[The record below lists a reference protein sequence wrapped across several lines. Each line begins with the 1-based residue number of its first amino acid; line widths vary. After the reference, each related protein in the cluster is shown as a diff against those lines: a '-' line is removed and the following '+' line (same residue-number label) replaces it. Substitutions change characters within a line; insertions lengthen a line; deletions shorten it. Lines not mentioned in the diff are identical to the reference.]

1 MVILLT
7 KQKNTYKNK
16 RRNKM
21 KKKLIIHNITDEGF
35 VFIFGCESEDGTLIK
50 SVPNPGIDMS
60 QAIRVTGSNNNS
72 LDSLWQFNS
81 VSARKQFIKEL
92 KTYFELKSDGSHS
105 IQPYLKGFK

>member
-1 MVILLT
+1 
-7 KQKNTYKNK
+7 
-16 RRNKM
+16 
-21 KKKLIIHNITDEGF
+21 
-35 VFIFGCESEDGTLIK
+35 
-50 SVPNPGIDMS
+50 MS

-92 KTYFELKSDGSHS
+92 KTYFDLKSDGSHS